1 MNNKQLCP
9 GCLIEHLHRDVCPFC
24 GWKHGSNEIPYRLP
38 IYTILKGRYLIGK
51 ILGLGGFGIT
61 YLVLDLTLNTRMAIK
76 EYFPHN
82 VAARV
87 PGELDISVF
96 ESEEFSEAFE
106 FGLKRFLEEART
118 ISTFSDNPGIV
129 SVHDFFKEN
138 QTAYMVMNYLEGKTL
153 KQYLKEEGGSIPYT
167 RAISFIWQLL
177 DTLSVVHKTGLLHR
191 DISPDNIYLTNDG
204 IVKLLDFGA
213 ARYAMGEHSK
223 SLSIVLKDGYAP
235 EEQYRTRGKQGP
247 WTDIYALAAT
257 LYRCI
262 TGQVVPSALDRMH
275 EDLLIPPAEI
285 VETLPD
291 ELDAVILKALAV
303 KGEDRYQSIDDFR
316 KALQDVWAKD
326 DVPAQETTPSQSFI
340 SSNTAK
346 ADSIKLDE
354 NIPERSMLNKE
365 HKERTSRPWLLI
377 AGVIVLVLS
386 GLTIYKYAPI
396 TSNSKSVTAQPQN
409 TTVANR
415 EALMAIGN
423 NQLSS
428 FQNPQNPG
436 EDPGKKEENPLD
448 SDKAPE
454 QPAEPPTQANEED
467 KSTAGQTPSDT
478 VPKSDTPKNISEDL
492 SGAMFDRE
500 KLKSEIADLKWQ
512 VDQAEERVQKTY
524 ESLERAKS
532 GAQSMFPLS
541 FYESDY
547 KDACIMRNNLKAK
560 LDEKMRALEELN
572 ILLGY

>member
-1 MNNKQLCP
+1 VRNKVLCP
-9 GCLIEHLHRDVCPFC
+9 GCLIEHLERDVCPVC

-38 IYTILKGRYLIGK
+38 IHTVLKGRYLIGK

-61 YLVLDLTLNTRMAIK
+61 YLALDLTLNTRMAIK

-82 VAARV
+82 VAARA
-87 PGELDISVF
+87 PGELDVSVF
-96 ESEEFSEAFE
+96 ESEEFGDAFQ
-106 FGLKRFLEEART
+106 FGLNRFLDEARA

-129 SVHDFFKEN
+129 NVHDFFKEN
-138 QTAYMVMNYLEGKTL
+138 KTAYMVMNYLEGQTL
-153 KQYLKEEGGSIPYT
+153 KQYLKDEGGNIPYI

-204 IVKLLDFGA
+204 IIKLLDFGA
-213 ARYAMGEHSK
+213 ARYAIGEHSK

-257 LYRCI
+257 FYSCI

-275 EDLLIPPAEI
+275 EDLLIRPAEI
-285 VETLPD
+285 VETLPA
-291 ELDAVILKALAV
+291 ELEAVLLKALAV

-316 KALQDVWAKD
+316 NALQDVWAKN
-326 DVPAQETTPSQSFI
+326 DVPAQETTPSPSFL

-346 ADSIKLDE
+346 AVSIELDE
-354 NIPERSMLNKE
+354 NIPQRSIPKQD
-365 HKERTSRPWLLI
+365 HKKRTYRSWLLI
-377 AGVIVLVLS
+377 AGVIILFLS
-386 GLTIYKYAPI
+386 GLTIYKHNPS
-396 TSNSKSVTAQPQN
+396 TSNSNSVSAQPQN
-409 TTVANR
+409 ITVANR
-415 EALMAIGN
+415 EALSPVGN

-428 FQNPQNPG
+428 IQNPQNPP
-436 EDPGKKEENPLD
+436 EDPGKKEEKPPD
-448 SDKAPE
+448 ADKAPE
-454 QPAEPPTQANEED
+454 QPAEPAQTDEGE
-467 KSTAGQTPSDT
+467 KSTTGKTSSDAA
-478 VPKSDTPKNISEDL
+478 PKSDTPKNISADL

-500 KLKSEIADLKWQ
+500 KLKSEVADLKWQ

-524 ESLERAKS
+524 DMLIEVQAGHQHLY
-532 GAQSMFPLS
+532 PLS

-560 LDEKMRALEELN
+560 LDEKEKALEELN